1 MKIRANRKQIAI
13 NNIKLLGYN
22 LNGYYPSLLY
32 HYDLLVAQNTSYFW
46 LGNPDSDIPVVQ
58 LSAENE
64 TSNLILILI
73 EQENVTEENE
83 EKREC
88 II

>member
-1 MKIRANRKQIAI
+1 MIYTTPRILVI
-13 NNIKLLGYN
+13 F
-22 LNGYYPSLLY
+22 
-32 HYDLLVAQNTSYFW
+32 DLVTQ
-46 LGNPDSDIPVVQ
+46 
-58 LSAENE
+58 NE

>member
-1 MKIRANRKQIAI
+1 MDIFRAFHIIMIYSWHRILATFDFF
-13 NNIKLLGYN
+13 
-22 LNGYYPSLLY
+22 YP
-32 HYDLLVAQNTSYFW
+32 DPV
-46 LGNPDSDIPVVQ
+46 IPVVQ

>member
-1 MKIRANRKQIAI
+1 MIYTTPRILVTFDLVTQTKI
-13 NNIKLLGYN
+13 
-22 LNGYYPSLLY
+22 YPW
-32 HYDLLVAQNTSYFW
+32 F
-46 LGNPDSDIPVVQ
+46 IQ

>member
-1 MKIRANRKQIAI
+1 MDIILAFYIIIRILATF
-13 NNIKLLGYN
+13 
-22 LNGYYPSLLY
+22 
-32 HYDLLVAQNTSYFW
+32 DLV
-46 LGNPDSDIPVVQ
+46 NPDSDIPVVQ